1 MRRHGAALLVAT
13 FVVSQLSGLVH
24 QATVQH
30 SRCPE
35 HGELVHGRQVAGQWA
50 SSTGIEARQVPQ
62 APRDDHDACELEL
75 AMHERVA
82 PPDPPPAIDAAP
94 EGARDVALPLE
105 RVTADSLAVYLT
117 APKTSPPA

>member
-13 FVVSQLSGLVH
+13 FLVGQLTALVH
-24 QATVQH
+24 QATVRH

-50 SSTGIEARQVPQ
+50 GPGLEARQVPQ
-62 APRDDHDACELEL
+62 SPRDEHDACELGL
-75 AMHERVA
+75 ATHERIA
-82 PPDPPPAIDAAP
+82 PPDVPADIDAAP
-94 EGARDVALPLE
+94 EGGRAEAPPPDRRAG
-105 RVTADSLAVYLT
+105 DSLAVYLT